1 MGDLRLSS
9 PPLILHPL
17 SLHNLPHSLGP
28 EVLLIDLVG
37 SPFELLQKLE
47 LGSLSEQ
54 PLLNLDVLGKVLHAL
69 LERSLKLVIDESSRG
84 LLSTTYELFRG
95 LNLHQRRPS
104 RSLALVLSRASLL
117 LLGLVELLSTK
128 SPLEILHLK
137 LFLVFLEILKLL
149 KLLKLLFPK
158 LLQLLLLE
166 LLLKLLLLL
175 EENLLLLLMETRGL
189 GMGMHPRRWG
199 IPLL

>member
-1 MGDLRLSS
+1 M
-9 PPLILHPL
+9 
-17 SLHNLPHSLGP
+17 
-28 EVLLIDLVG
+28 
-37 SPFELLQKLE
+37 LQKLE

-69 LERSLKLVIDESSRG
+69 LERSLKLVIDESSRR
-84 LLSTTYELFRG
+84 LLSTTYELLRS

-189 GMGMHPRRWG
+189 GVGMHPRRWG